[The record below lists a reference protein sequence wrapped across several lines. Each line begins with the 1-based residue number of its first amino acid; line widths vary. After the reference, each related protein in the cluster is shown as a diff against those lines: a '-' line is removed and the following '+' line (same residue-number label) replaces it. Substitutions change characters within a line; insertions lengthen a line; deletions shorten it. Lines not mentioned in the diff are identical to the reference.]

1 MPVIFIDHLNY
12 LTYLPVSIC
21 WLYKDFQASCIEVEH
36 PLHSYLCLI
45 AAVVV
50 VVEYF

>member
-21 WLYKDFQASCIEVEH
+21 WLCNDFQASCIKVEH
-36 PLHSYLCLI
+36 LLHSYLQLV

-50 VVEYF
+50 LVEHL